1 MSLKSVDMIKKR
13 EGDFSP
19 ISLIQFY
26 NTAKYFL

>member
-1 MSLKSVDMIKKR
+1 MLLKSVDMIKKR

-26 NTAKYFL
+26 NGTENFL